1 MSVKLLMYSLLM
13 SVFISGSCKSTDKSE
28 SGENN
33 DNVKISLAQWSL
45 NKQLKSGDLSNF
57 DFVRIAGEMGF
68 GGVEYVSQFFMD
80 KANDF
85 IYLDSLNAAAEK
97 AGVEHV
103 LIMID
108 GEGELANTDQLV
120 RAKAVENHKKWIRAA
135 SYLGCH
141 SIRVNVYGKGSD
153 EEVGQA
159 AVEGLKDLAGFAK
172 DQGIS
177 IIVENH
183 GGLSS
188 NAAWLADV
196 ISRVKMSNCGTLP
209 DFGNFCLKSEGGK
222 CVDEYDK
229 YQGVI
234 ELMPYA
240 KAVSAK
246 SFNFNSEGEETTIDY
261 SKMLSIVK
269 DAGYTGFIGVEY
281 EGNDIPAM
289 EGIKLTKALIEKH
302 W

>member
-1 MSVKLLMYSLLM
+1 MSNKLLM
-13 SVFISGSCKSTDKSE
+13 ISMFFSMILGVSCKSSGNEE
-28 SGENN
+28 SNSSNG
-33 DNVKISLAQWSL
+33 VKISLAQWSL
-45 NKQLKSGDLSNF
+45 NKQFFSGELSNL
-57 DFVRIAGEMGF
+57 DFARVAGDMGF
-68 GGVEYVSQFFMD
+68 GGIEYVNQFFKD

-97 AGVEHV
+97 AGVDQV

-108 GEGELANTDQLV
+108 EEGELANTDQLI
-120 RAKAVENHKKWIRAA
+120 RAEAIENHKKWIRAA

-141 SIRVNVYGKGSD
+141 SIRVNLYGQGSA

-172 DQGIS
+172 EQGVS

-209 DFGNFCLKSEGGK
+209 DFGNFCIKSEGGK

-261 SKMLSIVK
+261 ERMLSIVK

-281 EGNDIPAM
+281 EGDNFPAI
-289 EGIKLTKALIEKH
+289 EGIKLTKVLIEKH